1 MTVKVKLLGTLR
13 KYSPPD
19 SPGEVTVDVPSGTT
33 VSDLAQRI
41 VKSRA
46 PVLACAVNGR
56 TRRLNTVVNEGDE
69 VILLSKLGGG

>member
-1 MTVKVKLLGTLR
+1 LTVKIKLLGTLR

-19 SPGEVTVDVPSGTT
+19 SPDEVMIDVPSGST
-33 VSDLAQRI
+33 VSDLAHRI

-46 PVLACAVNGR
+46 PVVACAINGH
-56 TRRLNTVVNEGDE
+56 TRKLNTVVNDGDE